1 MFVERDGTKVESQKS
16 SCISA
21 AIHISVVN
29 PRFLAILYR
38 PWRVSST
45 ESIAHADTPTAAQGS
60 QHPPRHI
67 PLLPLSRPPLSPEH
81 HVRASSVGILQLTIA
96 AHRTFTSLKSS
107 LLPALQPLAQTLPI
121 SLPASPDDIQFWEFT
136 NSSSAGEEG
145 DAAAAGA
152 AGEQKTLRCLENDPG
167 IAGRDIK
174 QLGWP
179 RWKAILVRWV
189 ELPFLIAV
197 GANHAMYSFK
207 GEDGSFKEPI
217 YTIPDPDDDY
227 GGSEAEA

>member
-1 MFVERDGTKVESQKS
+1 MGAVPVCAAGWMWPWKEITQKS
-16 SCISA
+16 KSKRSQVA
-21 AIHISVVN
+21 SLPPSTSPSSVTI
-29 PRFLAILYR
+29 PRCHLT

-45 ESIAHADTPTAAQGS
+45 ETTSHADIPHSRPRRPASTTSRSTSTAQPS
-60 QHPPRHI
+60 SS
-67 PLLPLSRPPLSPEH
+67 LSRTPRSYPFTLLDGLE
-81 HVRASSVGILQLTIA
+81 LTIA
-96 AHRTFTSLKSS
+96 AHRTFASLKTS
-107 LLPALQPLAQTLPI
+107 LLPALQSLAQTLPI
-121 SLPASPDDIQFWEFT
+121 SLPASPDDIQFWEFA
-136 NSSSAGEEG
+136 SSNSAGEEG

-152 AGEQKTLRCLENDPG
+152 AGEEKTLRCIENDPG

-179 RWKAILVRWV
+179 RWKTILV
-189 ELPFLIAV
+189 
-197 GANHAMYSFK
+197 SFR

>member
-1 MFVERDGTKVESQKS
+1 MALAVAVGATCVPSGLS
-16 SCISA
+16 SPPKEA
-21 AIHISVVN
+21 
-29 PRFLAILYR
+29 
-38 PWRVSST
+38 
-45 ESIAHADTPTAAQGS
+45 SI
-60 QHPPRHI
+60 
-67 PLLPLSRPPLSPEH
+67 H
-81 HVRASSVGILQLTIA
+81 HVTFHFYRSAVLLSLPNTT
-96 AHRTFTSLKSS
+96 TFTSLKSS

-121 SLPASPDDIQFWEFT
+121 SLPASPNDIQFWEFT